1 MADFKSVATY
11 LDVLPET
18 IQTYLLDNHLL
29 ERVQAIMVNPQFTN
43 GRELM
48 DSYHFPED
56 MAYNCIFFEGKSGH
70 NLINI
75 ATLVPLGKRVDSKMI
90 KKQLGLRDLH
100 LMDKV
105 KAEML
110 TEQSFGAFTP
120 LALSSDWLLVMEPE
134 VFKKDSIIIG
144 AGVTLATL
152 QIPTCILK
160 QALHFQLLSQFYK
173 E

>member
-1 MADFKSVATY
+1 M
-11 LDVLPET
+11 DVLSGT

-29 ERVQAIMVNPQFTN
+29 ECVQAMMVNPQFTN

-75 ATLVPLGKRVDSKMI
+75 ATLVPFGKRVDSKMI
-90 KKQLGLRDLH
+90 KKQLGLCDLH

-110 TEQSFGAFTP
+110 TGQSFGILRP
-120 LALSSDWLLVMEPE
+120 LLCHLIGYLSLNQKFSKRIASSLGLVSLWQHCNTNMY
-134 VFKKDSIIIG
+134 FKTSTSFST
-144 AGVTLATL
+144 V
-152 QIPTCILK
+152 IPVL
-160 QALHFQLLSQFYK
+160 
-173 E
+173 